1 VAPFL
6 ILIAKPFLGPWDVS
20 AIYWMECSEIDIARS
35 ASRRKLLLHA
45 LAPAIQR
52 GVFHSVADLQAAIN
66 RFLVETNSDPKP
78 FAWTANP
85 KRVLATVKQG
95 KEKLESIH

>member
-35 ASRRKLLLHA
+35 ARARSGMSARDA
-45 LAPAIQR
+45 VD
-52 GVFHSVADLQAAIN
+52 GSS
-66 RFLVETNSDPKP
+66 TG
-78 FAWTANP
+78 T
-85 KRVLATVKQG
+85 
-95 KEKLESIH
+95 